1 MPPLK
6 EMKLKRLTR
15 KESSLARGVAAAARI
30 ICSRTEMKMDHRSV
44 KLLYESSLPS
54 GQSMNFVFRR
64 PKGSRNRNR
73 SRSLASLGFSII

>member
-44 KLLYESSLPS
+44 KLLNESS
-54 GQSMNFVFRR
+54 
-64 PKGSRNRNR
+64 
-73 SRSLASLGFSII
+73 